1 MRHLLL
7 AAATASSLL
16 VLGTGHARATA
27 YTFRPVGPS
36 APDPSWTTFSTVH
49 GLNDLGHVVG
59 SYQGVKWGGDY
70 QIESYWYVQTKSGA
84 VPFSIPGAESM
95 NISGINDAGQIV
107 GTYLQTDSYPYRKSF
122 LTAGDARRD
131 ISVPG
136 AIATYAEDINNLG
149 RVVGTY
155 YDSQYDEHT
164 FLYSGG
170 AYTRLDLSHRDG
182 TYAQGIN
189 DAGDVVGYMSVEEG
203 YRVRDRGFYYSKG
216 VFRVINVPTASH
228 TYVTD
233 INNLGQ
239 MAGYYQDARDG
250 MLHGFIFSAATGE
263 FTYVDAPETISP
275 GPWGGYYG
283 TQTVLDGINDAG
295 QIAGYSGG
303 IYGYRG
309 FVATPAASAVPEPP
323 GVSVLGVGL
332 IGAGLIR
339 RGRVRRDRPA
349 APRPAPPVAVAP
361 APGAGG
367 PSLTGRPHPPGEDS
381 PARGSLSNAT
391 ARSMV

>member
-1 MRHLLL
+1 MRHPLL
-7 AAATASSLL
+7 AAATVSSLL

-49 GLNDLGHVVG
+49 GLNNLGHVVG
-59 SYQGVKWGGDY
+59 SYQGVKWGGDH
-70 QIESYWYVQTKSGA
+70 QVNSYWYVQTKSGV
-84 VPFSIPGAESM
+84 VPFSVPGAESM
-95 NISGINDAGQIV
+95 NVSGINDAGHIV
-107 GTYLQTDSYPYRKSF
+107 GTYLQAASYPYRKSF
-122 LTAGDARRD
+122 LTAGDVTRD

-136 AIATYAEDINNLG
+136 AIATYAEDVNKLG
-149 RVVGTY
+149 QVVGTY
-155 YDSQYDEHT
+155 YDSQYDERT
-164 FLYSGG
+164 FLYSDG
-170 AYTRLDLSHRDG
+170 AYTTLDLSRRAG

-189 DAGDVVGYMSVEEG
+189 DAGDVVGYITVEEG

-216 VFRVINVPTASH
+216 VFRVVNVPMASH

-239 MAGYYQDARDG
+239 MVGYYQGARDG

-263 FTYVDAPETISP
+263 FTYIDAPEKMSP
-275 GPWGGYYG
+275 GPRGGYYG
-283 TQTVLDGINDAG
+283 AQTVLEGINDAG
-295 QIAGYSGG
+295 QIAGYSGD
-303 IYGYRG
+303 IYGHRG

-323 GVSVLGVGL
+323 GLSVFGFGL

-339 RGRVRRDRPA
+339 RGRGHDRPA
-349 APRPAPPVAVAP
+349 APRPAPPVAAAP

-367 PSLTGRPHPPGEDS
+367 PSLMGRSHPPGEDS
-381 PARGSLSNAT
+381 PAGRSPSNAT
-391 ARSMV
+391 VRSTV